1 MMNTVLYTID
11 ELSILFGKNYV
22 VHDVSFTLEKGKIF
36 CLVGESGSGKSMTA
50 LSLLKLLPE
59 QAMFNAKTF
68 QFLDKNMLLARDK
81 DLYSIR
87 GKEIA
92 MIFQEPMT
100 SLNPVFRVG
109 DQVIEVLQYHLKLTK
124 KQAIEKC
131 KELFEQV
138 GISSERIKDY
148 PHQLSGGMRQRVMI
162 AMALACSPQLLIAD
176 EPTTALD
183 VTIQGQI
190 LLLLKT
196 LVKQNNMAMLFITHD
211 LGVVSEIADVV
222 GVMYAGELV
231 EIAHADEF
239 FQEPKHPYSK
249 ALLSCLPSLKDN
261 PKRLNVIT
269 GTVPKPSEER
279 FTCAFMDRCP
289 NKNDKCN
296 QKQILREI
304 SNIRKVRCI
313 YV

>member
-1 MMNTVLYTID
+1 MNNILYTIN
-11 ELSILFGKNYV
+11 ELSVLFGKNYV
-22 VHDVSFTLEKGKIF
+22 VHDVSFNLEKGKIF

-59 QAMFNAKTF
+59 QARFQAKTF
-68 QFLDKNMLLARDK
+68 QFLDKNMLIANDK
-81 DLYSIR
+81 ELYSIR

-109 DQVIEVLQYHLKLTK
+109 DQVIEVLRYHLKVSK

-131 KELFEQV
+131 EILFEQV
-138 GISSERIKDY
+138 GIAKERIKDY

-190 LLLLKT
+190 LLLLKK

-211 LGVVSEIADVV
+211 LGVVSELADTI

-231 EIAHADEF
+231 ELANAKEF
-239 FQEPKHPYSK
+239 FQNPIHPYSK
-249 ALLSCLPSLKDN
+249 ALLSCLPSLYDN
-261 PKRLNVIT
+261 PQRLNVIM
-269 GTVPKPSEER
+269 GTVPKPSAER
-279 FTCAFMDRCP
+279 VSCAFMDRCP
-289 NKNDKCN
+289 YKQEKCN
-296 QKQILREI
+296 KQQSLRKI
-304 SNIRKVRCI
+304 SDTRSVRCI
-313 YV
+313 CV